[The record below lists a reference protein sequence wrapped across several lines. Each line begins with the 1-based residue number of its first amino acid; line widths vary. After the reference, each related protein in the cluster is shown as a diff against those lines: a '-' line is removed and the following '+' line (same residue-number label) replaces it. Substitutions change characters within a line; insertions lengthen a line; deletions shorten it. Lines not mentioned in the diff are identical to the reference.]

1 MHEANTK
8 KTKYIM
14 FNIMCK
20 EENIINIVKIKDYL
34 LYIYEVVDTTYTD
47 TPTLNTNCI
56 NCAVKKTMKEKS

>member
-34 LYIYEVVDTTYTD
+34 LYIYEVVDTTYTLHRH
-47 TPTLNTNCI
+47 THFEHELY
-56 NCAVKKTMKEKS
+56 KLRS